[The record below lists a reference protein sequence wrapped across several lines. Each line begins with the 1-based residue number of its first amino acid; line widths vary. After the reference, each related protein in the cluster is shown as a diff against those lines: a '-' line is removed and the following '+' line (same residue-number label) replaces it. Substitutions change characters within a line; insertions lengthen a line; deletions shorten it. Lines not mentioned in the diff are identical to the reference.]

1 MEKFIKE
8 LAKMNSVSFKITPLG
23 GAVKSKKFI
32 KEQAETNFTCFKI
45 TLLGGAV
52 KRRNSSKN

>member
-32 KEQAETNFTCFKI
+32 KEQAKRNSMCFKI
-45 TLLGGAV
+45 TLPGGAV
-52 KRRNSSKN
+52 ERRNSSKN

>member
-8 LAKMNSVSFKITPLG
+8 LAKMNSVSFKITPPG

-32 KEQAETNFTCFKI
+32 KEQARRNSMCFKI
-45 TLLGGAV
+45 TLPGGAV
-52 KRRNSSKN
+52 ERRNSSKN